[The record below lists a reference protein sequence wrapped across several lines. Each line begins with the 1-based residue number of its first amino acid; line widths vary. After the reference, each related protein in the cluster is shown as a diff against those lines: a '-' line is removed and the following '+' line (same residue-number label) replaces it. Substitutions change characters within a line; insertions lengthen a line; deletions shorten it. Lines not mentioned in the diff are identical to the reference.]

1 MNHTQRG
8 DLWGKLQEA
17 MRGRRELGI
26 PKAMGASP
34 PLRPSLS
41 LSSFDLPQRERG
53 GGNGL
58 GRQPGLQ
65 EAYSSE

>member
-8 DLWGKLQEA
+8 DLWLQEA

-34 PLRPSLS
+34 PLWPSLS
-41 LSSFDLPQRERG
+41 LSSSDLPQRERG

-58 GRQPGLQ
+58 GRQAGLQ